1 MTAGS
6 KKCKCIKGT
15 SYVCSKACSNY
26 GTDGQSCKN
35 RDCKV
40 KKNTR
45 SDYENEYYYQK
56 YMKYKSKYQILKKI
70 RWCFIYW
77 NEL

>member
-26 GTDGQSCKN
+26 GTDGQS
-35 RDCKV
+35 V
-40 KKNTR
+40 KKTGIVKLKRIQEVITKMNITT
-45 SDYENEYYYQK
+45 
-56 YMKYKSKYQILKKI
+56 KSI
-70 RWCFIYW
+70 
-77 NEL
+77 